1 MHCIARR
8 GHFTL
13 LCIALQVGRVALL
26 WGLLCG
32 RVSVALRAALHRV
45 CIAYG
50 FCFAL
55 QRGSHCTG
63 FALLRGALLCIARGL
78 HCIAQGFCLA
88 LRWGLRGFAVA
99 LHGVLRCRRRG
110 CRAARGA
117 LQGAAGCKRR
127 SGVAL
132 HHCLLCFA
140 LQCAAMGRH
149 VSGAG
154 LRKGAG
160 LKKGAGL

>member
-1 MHCIARR
+1 MGRKGGRGGKGEGVAQCVGVRMAMRVCMRTGGRMVAGVHFAIGDRFAFRCFGGSLCVAPRCVVTGSLCGGAAFAIGAEVGVGVPLGGPLQGGFALHCIARR

-55 QRGSHCTG
+55 QRE
-63 FALLRGALLCIARGL
+63 
-78 HCIAQGFCLA
+78 
-88 LRWGLRGFAVA
+88 VA
-99 LHGVLRCRRRG
+99 LHGVC
-110 CRAARGA
+110 
-117 LQGAAGCKRR
+117 
-127 SGVAL
+127 VA
-132 HHCLLCFA
+132 
-140 LQCAAMGRH
+140 
-149 VSGAG
+149 
-154 LRKGAG
+154 
-160 LKKGAGL
+160 